1 MHTYVYIEAPN
12 VLASFPAYIV
22 CSTALRFSINLK
34 YVPLCHTQL
43 PAQDVRA
50 NYLCPALVHKQIS
63 MLFAIPYTYTYV
75 YMFVYGKFYFHQ
87 VCKKNFIYVHGEL
100 RTIALHISTPL
111 FRICV
116 HHLTQNAVSDRPSVR
131 LSFRPL
137 FGMAV
142 SWLILCSDLVY
153 RMPCF

>member
-1 MHTYVYIEAPN
+1 MHTYIYIEAPN

-50 NYLCPALVHKQIS
+50 NYLCPTLVHKHLYLRNSIYIYICIYVCLWEI
-63 MLFAIPYTYTYV
+63 LFPSG
-75 YMFVYGKFYFHQ
+75 MQ
-87 VCKKNFIYVHGEL
+87 KKNFIYVYGEL